1 MRFVQAVRLDNNSV
15 MGCRFPSLSLHYVS
29 SGYILIHYANID
41 VQEVLQPGWVS
52 SLTLR
57 TWYDS
62 GRLTWLS
69 TEGPTT
75 GVFHATRFSQRET
88 SKPCVVCLPIPS
100 RNTTGHGPRDI
111 SRYVR
116 SRAGILSGPLPNR
129 TSWRLPALRLS
140 FPVPRTT

>member
-1 MRFVQAVRLDNNSV
+1 MDSPTPRFNEIEDQAVPMIRSIASGTSERRESVCTRLCTPHPRVMSWSV
-15 MGCRFPSLSLHYVS
+15 LYIRDRFC
-29 SGYILIHYANID
+29 SGIRSMIVRANI
-41 VQEVLQPGWVS
+41 
-52 SLTLR
+52 
-57 TWYDS
+57 DS

-75 GVFHATRFSQRET
+75 GVFHATRFSQIET

-100 RNTTGHGPRDI
+100 RNTTGPGPRDI

-129 TSWRLPALRLS
+129 TS
-140 FPVPRTT
+140 